1 MPSPIPASRLAW
13 AGDLP
18 ASRAACG
25 IGFVATPELGHRAVT
40 LGVTALARLAHR
52 GGLDADG
59 KSGDGAGLMI
69 QVPQRLLGGHF
80 AVAALFEWDPRA
92 KALVEE
98 SLEAGGLRLLEW
110 RDVPIEVD
118 SLGQK
123 ARETMP
129 AIWHGLIADPDID
142 PDEWE
147 RRLYLARRRAEK
159 QAEADGVRMYLSSLS
174 SRTLVY
180 KGLMAG
186 TRLAE
191 FYLDLQNE
199 ATESRLSVFHQRYST
214 NTMPDWRLAQ
224 PMRMLAHNGEINTV
238 TGNRAWMR
246 AREAELEPEL
256 RGVIWKDGSDSSS
269 LDNALELLV
278 HRGWEVSEALMSLVP
293 DAWEGRGDLASPVRD
308 FYRYQSTRFEPWDGP
323 AALVFSDGHLVGAA
337 LDRNGLRPLRWQ
349 RDRHGLVSASSE
361 AGVVSMAPEDVV
373 ERGRLGPGQMLLVD
387 TRDGSLLRDADAKER
402 SASRHDYGLLA
413 DRILVPMER
422 HHIEVEPIDD
432 LAEQQNLHGWGAE
445 DVKFVVTAMAETGAE
460 PVYSMGDDIPI
471 APLGRTQRRIYGYL
485 RQRFAQVT
493 NPAIDPLREKAV
505 MSLRVLL
512 GARHGTLE
520 PEGGSDRE
528 LRRRHHPAVPNEGQ
542 LLEIDS
548 PVLGAAEL
556 ARVLEDATVLDATYS
571 QDESLRDALARLCR
585 EADESNGIIALSDR
599 RTGPNRLPVPMA
611 LAVGAVHTHLL
622 ATGQRMEK
630 DIVAIAGDTVDVHD
644 LACLVTIGATAVHPY
659 LALATAME
667 GEPQH
672 HTKEPTPKPGTE
684 GAAKYRK
691 ALEAGLL
698 KVMAKMGI
706 SCVASYRGAELI
718 EALGLGAEVMQICFP
733 AVPSRVGGADLA
745 DIERMSRTRPDVI
758 ADHGRV
764 RFRKAGEHHAYNPL
778 AVRAAQKAA
787 RTGDQEAYREWRR
800 LSSMGE
806 PQSLREMINIK
817 KSTAPVPLED
827 VELATE
833 IVKRFVSTAMSLGAL
848 SPEAHEALAIA
859 MNQIGARSN
868 SGEGGEDP
876 DMYDDSDG
884 VRRDN
889 RVKQVAS
896 ARFGVTPRY
905 LKRAD
910 ELEIK
915 IAQGSKPGEGGQ
927 LPGIKVTSLIAR
939 LRHAQPG
946 MQLISPPPHH
956 DIYSIEDLAQLI
968 HDLKTVNPG
977 ARVGV
982 KLVSEAGVGTIAAG
996 VAKARADYILI
1007 SGHDGGTGAS
1017 PLSSI
1022 KNAGTPW
1029 ELGLAETQQVLVANH
1044 LRDRVSLRTD
1054 GGLRG
1059 GRDIVVA
1066 AMLGAEEFGFGTG
1079 VLVALGCDMARQC
1092 HLNTCPTGIATQRE
1106 DLRAKFEGRPE
1117 YVLNYLFLIAEEVRE
1132 NLALAGARSLDE
1144 VVGRVDLL
1152 EPSPEATLDL
1162 SFVLTGTD
1170 PSLARR
1176 RKWSRNGEPPAPAP
1190 PSGDIN
1196 NSFRTVGA
1204 SLAAGDRRQYHGS
1217 AGQSF
1222 GAFLDHGVEVTLEG
1236 EAQDYVGKGMGG
1248 GVIAVKPHE
1257 SDSSDDPV
1265 LAGNTI
1271 AYGATGGKLF
1281 IAGRAGERF
1290 CVRNSGAVAV
1300 VEGAGDHFCEYM
1312 TGGIAVALGPVGW
1325 NAGAGMTGG
1334 VAYLVEWGQIN
1345 ADSVVAREVPA
1356 EDAEELRAL
1365 IEEHHSRTGSKRA
1378 AEMLERW
1385 DEALGRFRQL
1395 VPIAITQPAVEQAP
1409 VESTEAPKTAA

>member
-1 MPSPIPASRLAW
+1 M
-13 AGDLP
+13 
-18 ASRAACG
+18 
-25 IGFVATPELGHRAVT
+25 GFVSTPRLGHQAVELGVK
-40 LGVTALARLAHR
+40 ALARLSHR

-59 KSGDGAGLMI
+59 KSGDGAGLLV
-69 QVPQRLLGGHF
+69 QVPHRLLGGRV
-80 AVAALFEWDPRA
+80 AVAALFEWDDRA
-92 KALVEE
+92 RELVTEALAASGL
-98 SLEAGGLRLLEW
+98 SLYEW
-110 RDVPIEVD
+110 RQVPVDPD
-118 SLGQK
+118 SLGER
-123 ARETMP
+123 ARATMP
-129 AIWHGLIADPDID
+129 AIWHGLVSNPDLD

-147 RRLYLARRRAEK
+147 RRLYVARRRAERK
-159 QAEADGVRMYLSSLS
+159 AEAEGVTMYIPSCS

-186 TRLAE
+186 TRLAD
-191 FYLDLQNE
+191 FYSDLRDQRC
-199 ATESRLSVFHQRYST
+199 ESMLAVFHQRYST
-214 NTMPDWRLAQ
+214 NTMPDWRLSQ
-224 PMRMLAHNGEINTV
+224 PFRMVAHNGEINTI

-246 AREAELEPEL
+246 AREAELEPQL
-256 RGVIWKDGSDSSS
+256 KGAVWAQGSDSAS
-269 LDNALELLV
+269 LDNVLELLV

-293 DAWEGRGDLASPVRD
+293 DAWEGRGDLSAQVRD
-308 FYRYQSTRFEPWDGP
+308 FYRYQSIRFEPWDGP
-323 AALVFSDGHLVGAA
+323 AALAFSDGVVVGAA

-349 RDRHGLVSASSE
+349 RTADGLVVAASE
-361 AGVVSMAPEDVV
+361 AGVVTLAPETVV

-387 TRDGSLLRDADAKER
+387 TRDGSVLRDADAKARAAE
-402 SASRHDYGLLA
+402 RHDYGLLA
-413 DRILVPMER
+413 DRVLIPVER
-422 HHIEVEPIDD
+422 HHLQVEPIED
-432 LAEQQNLHGWGAE
+432 LAAQHALHGWGGE
-445 DVKFVVTAMAETGAE
+445 DVKFVVSAMAETGAE

-471 APLGRTQRRIYGYL
+471 AALGRTPRRIYGYL

-512 GARHGTLE
+512 GARHRTLE
-520 PEGGSDRE
+520 PEGGVDRE
-528 LRRRHHPAVPNEGQ
+528 LRRQHHPAMPVDRT
-542 LLEIDS
+542 LLELDS

-556 ARVLEDATVLDATYS
+556 SRVLEDATVLDATCGAN
-571 QDESLRDALARLCR
+571 ESLREALLRLCL
-585 EADESNGIIALSDR
+585 EADEVDGVIVLSDR
-599 RTGPNRLPVPMA
+599 RAPTGGEVAGTSPLAGRTAAQSPAGERRLPIPMA
-611 LAVGAVHTHLL
+611 LAVGAVHEHLL
-622 ATGQRMEK
+622 ATGARMAK
-630 DIVAIAGDTVDVHD
+630 DLVAIAGDAVDVHD
-644 LACLVTIGATAVHPY
+644 LACLITVGATAVHPY
-659 LALATAME
+659 LALATA
-667 GEPQH
+667 GED
-672 HTKEPTPKPGTE
+672 
-684 GAAKYRK
+684 GAAHYRK

-706 SCVASYRGAELI
+706 SCVASYRGAEVV
-718 EALGLGAEVMQICFP
+718 EALGLGAEVMELCFP
-733 AVPSRVGGADLA
+733 AVPSRIGGADLA
-745 DIERMSRTRPDVI
+745 DIERLMRARPD
-758 ADHGRV
+758 ALLDHGRV

-787 RTGDQEAYREWRR
+787 RTGDQDAYREWRR
-800 LSSMGE
+800 LASMDE
-806 PQSLREMINIK
+806 PQSLRELMHIK
-817 KSTAPVPLED
+817 ESAQPIPVD
-827 VELATE
+827 QVEPAAE

-859 MNQIGARSN
+859 MNQVGARSN

-876 DMYDDSDG
+876 GMYEDDGG

-927 LPGIKVTSLIAR
+927 LPGVKVTSLIAR

-968 HDLKTVNPG
+968 HDLKTVNPR
-977 ARVGV
+977 ARIGV

-1022 KNAGTPW
+1022 KNAGAPW
-1029 ELGLAETQQVLVANH
+1029 ELGLAEAQQVLVANR
-1044 LRDRVSLRTD
+1044 LRERVSLRTD
-1054 GGLRG
+1054 GGLRS
-1059 GRDIVVA
+1059 GRDIVIA
-1066 AMLGAEEFGFGTG
+1066 ALLGAEEFGFGTG
-1079 VLVALGCDMARQC
+1079 LLVALGCDMARQC

-1117 YVLNYLFLIAEEVRE
+1117 HVVNYLFLIAEEARE
-1132 NLALAGARSLDE
+1132 HLARLGARSLAD
-1144 VVGRVDLL
+1144 VVGRVELL
-1152 EPSPEATLDL
+1152 EPGQTQLDL
-1162 SFVLTGTD
+1162 AYILSPTD
-1170 PSLARR
+1170 PALPRARV
-1176 RKWSRNGEPPAPAP
+1176 WDRNGDRAAAAPAA
-1190 PSGDIN
+1190 GAID
-1196 NSFRTVGA
+1196 NSHRTVGA
-1204 SLAAGDRRQYHGS
+1204 ALAWGERRAYRGS

-1222 GAFLDHGVEVTLEG
+1222 GAFLDEGVELSLVG

-1248 GVIAVKPHE
+1248 GVISIRPFD
-1257 SDSSDDPV
+1257 SDAAGDPV

-1271 AYGATGGKLF
+1271 CYGATGGRLF
-1281 IAGRAGERF
+1281 IAGRVGERF

-1334 VAYLVEWGQIN
+1334 VAYVTSWNQLN
-1345 ADSVVAREVPA
+1345 ADSVAAREIPD
-1356 EDAEELRAL
+1356 EDQDELRAL
-1365 IEEHHSRTGSKRA
+1365 IEEHHRRTGSVRA
-1378 AEMLERW
+1378 ADMLADWERS
-1385 DEALGRFRQL
+1385 LTQFRRL
-1395 VPIAITQPAVEQAP
+1395 TPITAAP
-1409 VESTEAPKTAA
+1409 VPEHSSEPVPEKEPKTVTQA